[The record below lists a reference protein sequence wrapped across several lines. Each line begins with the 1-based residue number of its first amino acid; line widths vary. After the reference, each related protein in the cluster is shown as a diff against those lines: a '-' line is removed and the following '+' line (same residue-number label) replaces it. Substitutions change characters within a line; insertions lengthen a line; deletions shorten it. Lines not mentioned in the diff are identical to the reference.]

1 MIFIPILVP
10 MLKNIPKTN
19 ILVKQL
25 LQVQNS

>member
-10 MLKNIPKTN
+10 MLKNILKTN

-25 LQVQNS
+25 PQVQNS